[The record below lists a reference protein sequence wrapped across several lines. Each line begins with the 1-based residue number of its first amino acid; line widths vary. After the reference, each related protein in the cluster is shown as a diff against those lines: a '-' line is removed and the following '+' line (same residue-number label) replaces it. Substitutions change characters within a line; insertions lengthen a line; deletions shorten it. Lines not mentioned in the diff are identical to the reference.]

1 MAYNVAQLADYTN
14 EQALPL
20 LKASILGAKTAKLFQ
35 SNLQT
40 GIKHSQAL
48 NIMNVEAKFM
58 DDSVGS
64 DVAGGGNVTFTQR
77 VITVAPIAV
86 REFLDPRVLN
96 TKWMNYQAKAGSA
109 NDELVF
115 EKEILEQ
122 ITMKVAENNEKAL
135 WMGDTNS
142 SDSNLNK
149 YDGFVKIIDNLTGT
163 TVLTGSSFSSS
174 TALGLIDSVYS
185 SIPAKILSESDTA
198 IFMGWDYFRVY
209 TTALKNANLFHY
221 GVDAVDGELTV
232 PGTSIKIYA
241 LNGLNGSKRVIADR
255 ISNYFIGTDLDGEED
270 NVTANYIDQ
279 IERVKVKVAFKY
291 GVQLAFPDQ
300 VTVLKLA
307 A

>member
-135 WMGDTNS
+135 WMSDTNS

-185 SIPAKILSESDTA
+185 AIPAKILSESDTA

-209 TTALKNANLFHY
+209 TTTLKNANLFHY